1 VVTLAFERNGTW
13 GEEAAR
19 YIEKVGGGNLVKE
32 HERTA
37 AVWRLVAR
45 LSMALQRGNA
55 HILDV
60 MTRQWAKETGVVI
73 SPAAAV

>member
-1 VVTLAFERNGTW
+1 MVTLAFERNGTW

-19 YIEKVGGGNLVKE
+19 FIEKVGGGNIVKE

-37 AVWRLVAR
+37 AVWQLVAR

-55 HILDV
+55 HLLDV
-60 MTRQWAKETGVVI
+60 MTRQWAKQTGVVI